1 MIPVTNQTAKDYIS
15 NNNKISVISGN
26 MQLRKKTGNN
36 TAHWSTQSGLIAY
49 FIPVLGILIAA
60 LLVYMV
66 WDIATRPILLTNTE
80 EGFTNSNKPS
90 NKPSNKQSNNR
101 GKLSK
106 SMSANKNS
114 QNSKSKTRSPGQS
127 KLSAMKKGKYNP
139 NDDLKN
145 YGMDADPNTNGK
157 DADEDEAANNGLTY
171 DSKLEKQ
178 MSKIG
183 SKLGTDAL
191 NQMMDK
197 RANGKRDNFKNVI
210 NEVDSINPGAFDLTS
225 IGGTIRRYNENFNNR
240 LNYAK
245 AKNEGDNLEATMAQ
259 GKVIFDE
266 FKKIFLFTDMF
277 S

>member
-1 MIPVTNQTAKDYIS
+1 MPVTNQTAKDYIS

-26 MQLRKKTGNN
+26 MQLKKKTSNN
-36 TAHWSTQSGLIAY
+36 TTHWLTQSGVITF

-66 WDIATRPILLTNTE
+66 WDIATRPIQSTATE
-80 EGFTNSNKPS
+80 EGFTNSNKQ
-90 NKPSNKQSNNR
+90 SNKQSNNL

-106 SMSANKNS
+106 SMRANKNS
-114 QNSKSKTRSPGQS
+114 QNSKSKNWSPGQS
-127 KLSAMKKGKYNP
+127 KLSAMKKRKYNF
-139 NDDLKN
+139 NDDFKN

-157 DADEDEAANNGLTY
+157 EADEDEAANNGLTY

-178 MSKIG
+178 MSKLG
-183 SKLGTDAL
+183 SDLGTDAL
-191 NQMMDK
+191 NQMMSK

-277 S
+277 R